1 MNIAENERYLE
12 IVNVFSEEKL
22 ILNFYLMEEETR
34 LHFKVI
40 VNNRKEQ

>member
-1 MNIAENERYLE
+1 MNIAENERYSE
-12 IVNVFSEEKL
+12 IVNVLSEEKL
-22 ILNFYLMEEETR
+22 ILNFYLIKEEMR